1 MKRRTIHRH
10 LYYYKNYLRF
20 IQFLKSVKLRKGK
33 ASLYRIL
40 TIFLDKINDDH
51 ILERGS
57 GVAFNFTLSIF
68 PAIIFLFTLI
78 PFIHE
83 WIPTID
89 QEKTMEFLAQ
99 VMPENMFLAAN
110 ETIHDLIN
118 NTREGLLSFGVLF
131 SLYLAANGMSA
142 LMRSFNSC
150 YRTVE
155 TRSYFKTRLIA
166 TGLTLILAF
175 VLMISLLFV
184 VAGQIAID
192 YMHEFGFFA
201 DWFFYSLL
209 LILRFLVVFLSFYI
223 AISAIYYFAPAIH
236 VKWRFFSLGSLLAT
250 LSAVGISF
258 GFSFYVNN
266 FAAYN
271 KLYGSLG
278 TLIALMIW
286 QLILSIILLAGFE
299 FNASVDLAAT
309 DEVVELAGE
318 EAAEN
323 T

>member
-10 LYYYKNYLRF
+10 LYYYKWYLRF
-20 IQFLKSVKLRKGK
+20 IQFLKRVKLRKGK

-40 TIFLDKINDDH
+40 TIFLDKMNDDH
-51 ILERGS
+51 IMERGS

-78 PFIHE
+78 PFIHN
-83 WIPTID
+83 WIPSID
-89 QEKTMEFLAQ
+89 RKATMQFISD
-99 VMPENMFLAAN
+99 VMPQNMFLAAN
-110 ETIHDLIN
+110 ETIADLLS
-118 NTREGLLSFGVLF
+118 NTRGGLLSFGALF

-142 LMRSFNSC
+142 LMRAFNSC

-155 TRSYFKTRLIA
+155 TRSFFKTRFIA

-175 VLMISLLFV
+175 VLLISLLFV
-184 VAGQIAID
+184 VVGELAIG
-192 YMHEFGFFA
+192 YMDELGFFSDA
-201 DWFFYSLL
+201 IVYYAV
-209 LILRFLVVFLSFYI
+209 IVLRFFVVFLSFYI

-236 VKWRFFSLGSLLAT
+236 DRWRFFSLGSFIAT
-250 LSAVGISF
+250 LSCVGVSF
-258 GFSFYVNN
+258 MFSFYVNN

-286 QLILSIILLAGFE
+286 QLILSLILLAGFE
-299 FNASVDLAAT
+299 FNASVDLAAS
-309 DEVVELAGE
+309 DEVVDLSHE
-318 EAAEN
+318 EKV
-323 T
+323 

>member
-10 LYYYKNYLRF
+10 LYYYKWYLRL
-20 IQFLKSVKLRKGK
+20 IQFLKRVRLRNGK

-40 TIFLDKINDDH
+40 TIFLDKMYDDH
-51 ILERGS
+51 IMERGS

-78 PFIHE
+78 PFIHN

-89 QEKTMEFLAQ
+89 STTTMAFLKD
-99 VMPENMFLAAN
+99 VMPENMFLAATD
-110 ETIHDLIN
+110 TISDLLS
-118 NTREGLLSFGVLF
+118 NTREGLLSFGALF

-142 LMRSFNSC
+142 LMRAFNSC

-155 TRSYFKTRLIA
+155 TRSFFKTRFIA
-166 TGLTLILAF
+166 LGLTLILAF

-184 VAGQIAID
+184 VAGNLLIS
-192 YMHEFGFFA
+192 YTNELGFFSDSIIYYLVVA
-201 DWFFYSLL
+201 
-209 LILRFLVVFLSFYI
+209 LRFLIVFLSFYV

-236 VKWRFFSLGSLLAT
+236 DRWRFFSLGSFIAS
-250 LSAVGISF
+250 LSCVGISF
-258 GFSFYVNN
+258 LFSFYVNN

-286 QLILSIILLAGFE
+286 QLILSIILLTGFE
-299 FNASVDLAAT
+299 FNASVDLAAS
-309 DEVVELAGE
+309 DEVVDLHPVPQQV
-318 EAAEN
+318 
-323 T
+323 